1 MLRLHFWQP
10 TAEAL
15 GVRAQQ
21 LASPLQGFLHTPRLG
36 THLISTPLRIHESSC
51 SDLPFVLEYLYIRK
65 KKNAFKTAS
74 Y

>member
-10 TAEAL
+10 AAEAL

-36 THLISTPLRIHESSC
+36 THLISASLRIHESSC

-65 KKNAFKTAS
+65 KKKAFKTAS

>member
-1 MLRLHFWQP
+1 MLSLHFWQP
-10 TAEAL
+10 AAEAL

-36 THLISTPLRIHESSC
+36 THLISSPLCMQESSC
-51 SDLPFVLEYLYIRK
+51 SDLSFVLEYLYIRK
-65 KKNAFKTAS
+65 KNAFKTAS